1 MEHRSESTVD
11 NVDPVSEREKDF
23 LKWVVTSYKK
33 ILTENASM
41 LRISA
46 VQRPP
51 VINKL
56 NVDRIDDSGDKV
68 DIMKDWNTE
77 YIHAQKVLDVC
88 REQLRTLVYNQPQYI
103 YAKTYY
109 HNDTDLYNI
118 DFVKFMNTTFEYSPA
133 SWFEKINDESSDT
146 SPSEI
151 SEYETSG
158 KKNQIGLYVSRIHY
172 EEQEFLKSVLAS
184 FVELIEKEMH
194 EDSAHDEFEELGL
207 FKFEFSL
214 LEVYAWTTFYKQL
227 KIQETQFPPIQ
238 QRITNFPP
246 IQQVIKIFPSLPEV
260 CDFKYSN
267 DPLKATNTNTMF
279 VAKNRQVREMF
290 EKFKEK
296 YNDVFDPS
304 KNNAPEKTEMWL
316 RKWFHARAW
325 LAFRKAVKSNL
336 FGQEDD
342 LKKQAYIK
350 KNHVDKDSERYF
362 VLGLPMSLEG
372 VSRQSYFVS
381 L

>member
-1 MEHRSESTVD
+1 MEDRSESTGD
-11 NVDPVSEREKDF
+11 NLDQVSKRDKEF
-23 LKWVVTSYKK
+23 LKWVVRSYKK
-33 ILTENASM
+33 ILTQNASM

-56 NVDRIDDSGDKV
+56 DADRIYNSGDKV

-88 REQLRTLVYNQPQYI
+88 RSQLRTLVYNHPQYQNV
-103 YAKTYY
+103 KN
-109 HNDTDLYNI
+109 HHQNDTRYYNI
-118 DFVKFMNTTFEYSPA
+118 DFLKFKNTTFDYSPA
-133 SWFEKINDESSDT
+133 AWFEKINDENSDT
-146 SPSEI
+146 TPKENSEVE
-151 SEYETSG
+151 SSG
-158 KKNQIGLYVSRIHY
+158 KKNLIGLYVLRIHH
-172 EEQEFLKSVLAS
+172 EEQEFLKSVLAI

-194 EDSAHDEFEELGL
+194 EDSDDDEFEQLGL
-207 FKFEFSL
+207 FKFEFSS
-214 LEVYAWTTFYKQL
+214 LEVDVWATFYKEL
-227 KIQETQFPPIQ
+227 KMEGK
-238 QRITNFPP
+238 ITD
-246 IQQVIKIFPSLPEV
+246 FPSLPEL
-260 CDFKYSN
+260 CEFKYSN
-267 DPLKATNTNTMF
+267 NPLKATNNDLDFTT
-279 VAKNRQVREMF
+279 KNRKVREMF

-304 KNNAPEKTEMWL
+304 KNNTPEKTEMWL

-342 LKKQAYIK
+342 MKKQAYIK